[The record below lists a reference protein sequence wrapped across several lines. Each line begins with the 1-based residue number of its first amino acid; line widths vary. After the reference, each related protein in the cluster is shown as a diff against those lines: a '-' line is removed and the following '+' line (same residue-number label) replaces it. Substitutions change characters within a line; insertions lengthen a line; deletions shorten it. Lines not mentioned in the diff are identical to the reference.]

1 MTEQNIDELYEMT
14 VNAMKDLKPE
24 AAQDFASVGSPR
36 FTVQINIQALS
47 KVTFSVRITNGIGKP
62 FYAQGSQAEI
72 LFSLRH
78 FIRNVIESDSI
89 DEKED
94 HKAPLLGTTATPNK
108 EPLSKDDLDVF
119 FGDGINFLP
128 RGRP

>member
-1 MTEQNIDELYEMT
+1 MTEQNIDELYEMAI
-14 VNAMKDLKPE
+14 NAMKDLKLE
-24 AAQDFASVGSPR
+24 AAQDFVSVGSPR

-47 KVTFSVRITNGIGKP
+47 KVTFSVRIANGNGKP
-62 FYAQGSQAEI
+62 FYAQGSQMEI

-94 HKAPLLGTTATPNK
+94 DKAPLRKSTPNN
-108 EPLSKDDLDVF
+108 DLDAF
-119 FGDGINFLP
+119 FGALPHFSLP